1 MVLFHRNA
9 NFFHVWLNRRQL
21 DSHILQ
27 CVVIRCLETF
37 YFLNLFIYFCFW
49 LGCVFVAVQV
59 FLQFPQAAAT
69 LQLQCRQPT
78 PVGLPGKSHGW
89 RSLVGYSSWGVE
101 ETDTAERLHFLLLHN
116 TGSSSCGMWAQRFQ
130 FLGSRKQAQYLW
142 HTGLGAPQHVG
153 SSQTRE
159 GTRVS
164 LVGGFFTRESLET
177 FSMRVG
183 KGEKYVHFY
192 NIFSAL

>member
-37 YFLNLFIYFCFW
+37 YFLNLVIYFYFW

-89 RSLVGYSSWGVE
+89 RSLVGYSPWGTESQTQLSDFTFSCCTTRTSVV
-101 ETDTAERLHFLLLHN
+101 AACGLRSF
-116 TGSSSCGMWAQRFQ
+116 SSQA
-130 FLGSRKQAQYLW
+130 LGSRLN
-142 HTGLGAPQHVG
+142 TC
-153 SSQTRE
+153 
-159 GTRVS
+159 GTRAQELHNMWDPPRPGKEPVS
-164 LVGGFFTRESLET
+164 SWQVDSLP
-177 FSMRVG
+177 G
-183 KGEKYVHFY
+183 NPWKHFQ
-192 NIFSAL
+192 